1 MPDGA
6 HHPRTR
12 PEFARFWSL
21 DPDILYLNHGSFG
34 ACPTPI
40 LAAQARFRARLER
53 GPVQFLARDLEP
65 LLDDARAAVASFVGV
80 QPDDLAFVP
89 NATTGVSTVLRSL
102 SLEPGD
108 EIVTTSHEYN
118 ACRNALDAAA
128 ARTGARVVFAQVP
141 FPCGSPDTVVETVLE
156 RVTPRTKLGLFDH
169 VTSLT
174 GMVMPI
180 ATLVEE
186 FTRRGID
193 TLVDGAHAPGMVPL
207 DIGRIGPA
215 YYTGNCHKWLCAPKG
230 AAILYVRR
238 DRQAATHPL
247 TVSHGA
253 NSRRTDRSRFRLEFD
268 WTGTADPSPYLCV
281 PLSIRFLG
289 SLLPGGWP
297 ELMERN
303 RALALAARKLLC
315 DTLGVDPPCPD
326 EMIGTLASVPFRR
339 GPYRFETTALD
350 FDPMEKALRERYRIE
365 VPVLACPTGP
375 GSIVRISAQIYNSLE
390 QYEALARA
398 LRELLAEG
406 GTPHATPA

>member
-1 MPDGA
+1 MAEGA
-6 HHPRTR
+6 HR
-12 PEFARFWSL
+12 PGTGSEFARYWSL

-65 LLDDARAAVASFVGV
+65 LLDGARAAVASFVGV
-80 QPDDLAFVP
+80 HPDDLAFVP

-102 SLEPGD
+102 ALKAGD
-108 EIVTTSHEYN
+108 ELVTTSHEYN
-118 ACRNALDAAA
+118 ACRNALDFVA
-128 ARTGARVVFAQVP
+128 ARTGARVVFAEVP
-141 FPCGSPDTVVETVLE
+141 FPCDSPDTVVETALDCI
-156 RVTPRTKLGLFDH
+156 TPRTKLGLFDH

-180 ATLVEE
+180 ARLVEE

-193 TLVDGAHAPGMVPL
+193 TLVDGAHAPGMLPL
-207 DIGRIGPA
+207 DIGKIGPA

-230 AAILYVRR
+230 AALLYVRR
-238 DRQAATHPL
+238 DRQAGIHPL

-253 NSRRTDRSRFRLEFD
+253 NSKRTDRPRFRLEFD
-268 WTGTADPSPYLCV
+268 WTGTTDPSPYLCV
-281 PLSIRFLG
+281 PLSIQFLG

-303 RALALAARKLLC
+303 RALALAARRLLC

-326 EMIGTLASVPFRR
+326 EMIGTLASVPFAR

-350 FDPMEKALRERYRIE
+350 FDPMEEALRERYRME

-375 GSIVRISAQIYNSLE
+375 GSIVRVSAQIYNSYE
-390 QYEALARA
+390 QYEALAGA

-406 GTPHATPA
+406 APPATPA

>member
-1 MPDGA
+1 MTDGA
-6 HHPRTR
+6 RHPRTR
-12 PEFARFWSL
+12 PEFARYWSL

-40 LAAQARFRARLER
+40 LAAQSGFRARLER

-65 LLDDARAAVASFVGV
+65 LLDAARAAVAAFVGAD
-80 QPDDLAFVP
+80 PDDIAFVP
-89 NATTGVSTVLRSL
+89 NATTGVSTVLKSL
-102 SLEPGD
+102 RFEPGD
-108 EIVTTSHEYN
+108 EVVTTSHEYN
-118 ACRNALDAAA
+118 ACRNALDNVA

-141 FPCGSPDTVVETVLE
+141 FPCDSPDTVVEAVLGC
-156 RVTPRTKLGLFDH
+156 VTPRTRLGLFDH

-174 GMVMPI
+174 GMVMPV
-180 ATLVEE
+180 ARLVEE
-186 FTRRGID
+186 FTSRGID
-193 TLVDGAHAPGMVPL
+193 TLVDGAHAPGMLPL
-207 DIGRIGPA
+207 DIGKIGPT

-238 DRQAATHPL
+238 DRQDATHPL
-247 TVSHGA
+247 TTSHGA
-253 NSRRTDRSRFRLEFD
+253 NSRRTDRPRFRLEFD

-281 PLSIRFLG
+281 PVALRFLG

-303 RALALAARKLLC
+303 RALALAARRLLC
-315 DTLGVDPPCPD
+315 ETLGVAPPCPD
-326 EMIGTLASVPFRR
+326 EMIGTLASVPFAP
-339 GPYRFETTALD
+339 GAYRFETTALD
-350 FDPMEKALRERYRIE
+350 FDPMEKALRERYKIE

-375 GSIVRISAQIYNSLE
+375 GSIVRISAQIYNSYE

-406 GTPHATPA
+406 TPPATPA